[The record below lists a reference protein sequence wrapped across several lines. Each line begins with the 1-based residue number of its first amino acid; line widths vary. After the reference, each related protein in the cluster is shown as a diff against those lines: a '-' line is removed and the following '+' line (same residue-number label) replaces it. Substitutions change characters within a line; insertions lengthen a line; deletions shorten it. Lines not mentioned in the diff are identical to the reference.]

1 MIQSPPTLSQDP
13 LRVTLTSQQTYGPF
27 LYALQ
32 QWSSFNGAEIGIA
45 PATGTPPP
53 LLNPP
58 GPAPSETDLQLNP
71 NTQLETTHLKYARV
85 ALWPTNSTADKFEQ
99 PLTPEGARDFRED
112 RSSHATKQRDYDHT
126 ILRLR
131 REDNTVCMHILAHVD
146 ASCTARLHQHP
157 DWVTWATPN
166 LTTYTR
172 SHTLLQMI
180 TAQFEKGD
188 NTMLSYQFGQVV
200 SARQGPD
207 NPNTTAF
214 PEYGRQLDS
223 VISSLLDPTKE
234 GTCAMQQRADAM
246 HC

>member
-1 MIQSPPTLSQDP
+1 MIRSPPTLSQDP

-85 ALWPTNSTADKFEQ
+85 ALWPTNSTVDKFKQ

-112 RSSHATKQRDYDHT
+112 PATPPSNATTTTRSSAYAKKTTQYVCTYLPTLTPPALPDYTNTQIGSHGPHRILPHT
-126 ILRLR
+126 
-131 REDNTVCMHILAHVD
+131 
-146 ASCTARLHQHP
+146 
-157 DWVTWATPN
+157 
-166 LTTYTR
+166 
-172 SHTLLQMI
+172 
-180 TAQFEKGD
+180 
-188 NTMLSYQFGQVV
+188 
-200 SARQGPD
+200 
-207 NPNTTAF
+207 
-214 PEYGRQLDS
+214 
-223 VISSLLDPTKE
+223 LDPTHYFK
-234 GTCAMQQRADAM
+234 
-246 HC
+246 